1 MTRSK
6 KSDNFEGR
14 ARHSIVL
21 RLIRHAESMNN
32 QVYRQAHKIYKSG
45 TPYFDFKGWNEYVE
59 NRRVAD
65 PGLSDRGTTQA
76 QKLASYLVPN
86 LQNQSSDPVRF
97 VVSPMQRTLETVLPT
112 LKQLNETEN
121 NNSNGNKTR
130 IIINGLYT
138 ESEGCHLRGK
148 TEPGKNQLEVT
159 EMLPKSCAQLSFV
172 GYTENPLDGWYSNKS
187 GPETRIESEERAAKF
202 YLWLCEYLDN
212 ELVSNDDPEVDQHD
226 VFDAG
231 VTIEGEEHEDEH
243 DKLSPRL
250 RRRRTVVLIGHGDFM
265 SLVLKRVVASFGYG
279 VETPNISHRSAFV
292 HFNTGI
298 TDLEY
303 FGAGRFLVMSQNHV
317 PHLMGPNDHV
327 LRSGGGLR
335 DGWSYLMPDETTYSD
350 PEISYYLDD
359 DEIDDD
365 VKEQIKAMQ
374 SLYCQ
379 PSSITKTIQLT
390 TSKKKNIDEENSKPP
405 MKLIRRI
412 SNLEAEE
419 KHPYGE
425 LNNHGNNTEKV
436 TFVVKRGL
444 QVVGCASFHEEE
456 NALKD
461 LVIRPSAS
469 NDNAVGVALVHAIR
483 SHVEAKGDMKDEKNV
498 HLEVHSACEHSE
510 TFLQTLG

>member
-1 MTRSK
+1 M
-6 KSDNFEGR
+6 
-14 ARHSIVL
+14 
-21 RLIRHAESMNN
+21 
-32 QVYRQAHKIYKSG
+32 
-45 TPYFDFKGWNEYVE
+45 
-59 NRRVAD
+59 
-65 PGLSDRGTTQA
+65 
-76 QKLASYLVPN
+76 SYLEPIV
-86 LQNQSSDPVRF
+86 
-97 VVSPMQRTLETVLPT
+97 
-112 LKQLNETEN
+112 
-121 NNSNGNKTR
+121 
-130 IIINGLYT
+130 IYT
-138 ESEGCHLRGK
+138 G
-148 TEPGKNQLEVT
+148 
-159 EMLPKSCAQLSFV
+159 
-172 GYTENPLDGWYSNKS
+172 
-187 GPETRIESEERAAKF
+187 
-202 YLWLCEYLDN
+202 
-212 ELVSNDDPEVDQHD
+212 
-226 VFDAG
+226 
-231 VTIEGEEHEDEH
+231 
-243 DKLSPRL
+243 
-250 RRRRTVVLIGHGDFM
+250 
-265 SLVLKRVVASFGYG
+265 
-279 VETPNISHRSAFV
+279 SAFV